1 MKIPLTD
8 EMQGTLRK
16 NPEAFFAKRVLIC
29 EGATE
34 VGIIRGLNTYALQS
48 KGKSLAYLGILY
60 ADGAGKNLIKYV
72 PEFAGLGYDVCL
84 FCDSDAS
91 DVNAK
96 KDEFK
101 SQGIVIADCDD
112 GLAIEQQLFNDLPW
126 EAVVK
131 LIEYHL
137 DDFSHDSKI
146 LYECVK
152 NLIGSEIQYSENWW
166 QIESQQLRKA
176 FSEKA
181 KADKNKG
188 GAWFKDI
195 EHGEIL
201 ASVMLSNLKG
211 IDKSSQLH
219 TILKVLI
226 RWIFSQV

>member
-1 MKIPLTD
+1 M
-8 EMQGTLRK
+8 
-16 NPEAFFAKRVLIC
+16 
-29 EGATE
+29 
-34 VGIIRGLNTYALQS
+34 
-48 KGKSLAYLGILY
+48 
-60 ADGAGKNLIKYV
+60 
-72 PEFAGLGYDVCL
+72 
-84 FCDSDAS
+84 
-91 DVNAK
+91 
-96 KDEFK
+96 
-101 SQGIVIADCDD
+101 
-112 GLAIEQQLFNDLPW
+112 
-126 EAVVK
+126 
-131 LIEYHL
+131 
-137 DDFSHDSKI
+137 
-146 LYECVK
+146 
-152 NLIGSEIQYSENWW
+152 IGSEIQYSENWW